1 MHPIYSRFACPATV
15 QLPFAARLTV
25 ASLKYLP
32 PPIAADCNTLRA
44 PPPIAADCNTLRFI
58 VPGLQRGLT

>member
-15 QLPFAARLTV
+15 QLPFATRLAV

-32 PPIAADCNTLRA
+32 PPIT
-44 PPPIAADCNTLRFI
+44 PDCNTLRFI